1 MLPVK
6 YRLTQDRDFK
16 RINAGG
22 KSVFSAYF
30 RLRYLANKL
39 PNSRFAVVVSTKIS
53 KKATIRNRLKRQTR
67 EILRLNREKIK
78 DGFDLIISV
87 QNRALGRDYEELKT
101 DLAVLFFKGNLL
113 K

>member
-6 YRLTQDRDFK
+6 CRLTKSRDFK

-30 RLRYLANKL
+30 RLRYLANDL
-39 PNSRFAVVVSTKIS
+39 PTSRFAVVVSTKVS
-53 KKATIRNRLKRQTR
+53 KKATLRNRLKRQTR

-78 DGFDLIISV
+78 NGFDLIISI
-87 QNRALGRDYEELKT
+87 QNRAPGKDYEELKN
-101 DLAVLFFKGNLL
+101 DLAALFSKANLL